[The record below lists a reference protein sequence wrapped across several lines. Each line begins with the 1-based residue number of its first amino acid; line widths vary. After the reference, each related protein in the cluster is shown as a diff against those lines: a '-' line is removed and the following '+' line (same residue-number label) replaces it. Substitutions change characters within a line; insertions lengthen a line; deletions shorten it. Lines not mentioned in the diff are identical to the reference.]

1 MTTNRNY
8 QEVANENE
16 MLQILGIKK
25 ETLRRLRKKGL
36 PCVELTK
43 TDRVYIATDV
53 LNWCQNKTRNNYDEE
68 C

>member
-8 QEVANENE
+8 QEIANENE

-53 LNWCQNKTRNNYDEE
+53 LNWFQTMTRGNDDEE

>member
-16 MLQILGIKK
+16 ILEILDIKI

-53 LNWCQNKTRNNYDEE
+53 LNWFQTMIRGNGVEGC
-68 C
+68 

>member
-1 MTTNRNY
+1 MNRTY

-53 LNWCQNKTRNNYDEE
+53 LNWCQTMTRGNNDEE
-68 C
+68 S